1 MYGFLFDQTYI
12 NLILLGFFLFIIMFL
27 WRKITI
33 IEGNYFILEKRVDM
47 FKKSERDSL
56 ISKNIEKAD
65 IVMNE
70 IFKDS
75 TAKKAFCNNV
85 NYTPGDAKAQKCTL
99 DETIIAEGA
108 IDLAKYINIMNAPNI
123 PEDIKNKIEIIET
136 YDNPSYDNEN
146 MKDTISLEKSN
157 YNVINNYVDVNHDE
171 NADENPKVNE
181 ASNASAASAASV
193 ARDASEVNVVSD
205 VREVNDFGNA
215 KDMNDENNDIMNV
228 IVSGGDNIDN
238 DTVSIS
244 SDITF
249 GSDQDKSI
257 TKKYKKMSVEKLREE
272 CVEKSL
278 NSEGSKAA
286 LIARILEYNKK
297 S

>member
-1 MYGFLFDQTYI
+1 
-12 NLILLGFFLFIIMFL
+12 MFL

-99 DETIIAEGA
+99 DETIIAEDA
-108 IDLAKYINIMNAPNI
+108 NDLAKYINIMNAPNI

-136 YDNPSYDNEN
+136 YDNPSYDNEKE
-146 MKDTISLEKSN
+146 KDIISLEKSN
-157 YNVINNYVDVNHDE
+157 YNVINNYVDENVNE
-171 NADENPKVNE
+171 YVDENPKVNE
-181 ASNASAASAASV
+181 ASV
-193 ARDASEVNVVSD
+193 ARDAREVNVVSD
-205 VREVNDFGNA
+205 ASEVNDFGNV
-215 KDMNDENNDIMNV
+215 KDSNDENNDIMNV

>member
-1 MYGFLFDQTYI
+1 
-12 NLILLGFFLFIIMFL
+12 MFL

-75 TAKKAFCNNV
+75 ASKKAFCNNV
-85 NYTPGDAKAQKCTL
+85 NYTPEDTRVQKCSI
-99 DETIIAEGA
+99 DETIIVEDS
-108 IDLAKYINIMNAPNI
+108 IDLAKYINIMNSPNI

-136 YDNPSYDNEN
+136 LDNPSYHDEN
-146 MKDTISLEKSN
+146 KTDTICLEKPN
-157 YNVINNYVDVNHDE
+157 YNVINNYVDE
-171 NADENPKVNE
+171 NVDENPKVN
-181 ASNASAASAASV
+181 
-193 ARDASEVNVVSD
+193 VVS
-205 VREVNDFGNA
+205 EVNDFGNE
-215 KDMNDENNDIMNV
+215 KDINENNNDNNDNNDIMNV

-249 GSDQDKSI
+249 GSDHDKSI

-272 CVEKSL
+272 CMEKSL

>member
-85 NYTPGDAKAQKCTL
+85 NYTPGEAKTQKCTL
-99 DETIIAEGA
+99 DETIIAEDA
-108 IDLAKYINIMNAPNI
+108 NDLAKYINIMNATNI

-136 YDNPSYDNEN
+136 YDNPSYDNEKE
-146 MKDTISLEKSN
+146 KDIISLEKSN

-171 NADENPKVNE
+171 NVDENPKVNE
-181 ASNASAASAASV
+181 ASVASV
-193 ARDASEVNVVSD
+193 ARDVS
-205 VREVNDFGNA
+205 EVNDFGNA
-215 KDMNDENNDIMNV
+215 KDMNDENNNDIMNV

>member
-75 TAKKAFCNNV
+75 TSKKAFCNNV

-99 DETIIAEGA
+99 DETIIAEDA

-146 MKDTISLEKSN
+146 MKDTKSLEKSN

-171 NADENPKVNE
+171 TVDENPKVNE
-181 ASNASAASAASV
+181 ASNASDASV
-193 ARDASEVNVVSD
+193 ASVASVASATD
-205 VREVNDFGNA
+205 DTNDFGNA
-215 KDMNDENNDIMNV
+215 KDVNDENNNDIMNV

>member
-1 MYGFLFDQTYI
+1 
-12 NLILLGFFLFIIMFL
+12 
-27 WRKITI
+27 
-33 IEGNYFILEKRVDM
+33 M

-85 NYTPGDAKAQKCTL
+85 NYTPEDTRAQKCSI
-99 DETIIAEGA
+99 DETIIVEDS
-108 IDLAKYINIMNAPNI
+108 IDLAKYINIMNSPNI

-136 YDNPSYDNEN
+136 PDNPSYHDEN
-146 MKDTISLEKSN
+146 KTDTISLEKPN
-157 YNVINNYVDVNHDE
+157 YNVINNYVDE
-171 NADENPKVNE
+171 NVDENPKV
-181 ASNASAASAASV
+181 S
-193 ARDASEVNVVSD
+193 VVS
-205 VREVNDFGNA
+205 EVNDFCNA
-215 KDMNDENNDIMNV
+215 KDMNENNNDNNDNNDIMNV

-249 GSDQDKSI
+249 GSDHDKSI

-272 CVEKSL
+272 CMEKSL

>member
-85 NYTPGDAKAQKCTL
+85 NYTPGEAKTQKCTL
-99 DETIIAEGA
+99 DETIIAEDA
-108 IDLAKYINIMNAPNI
+108 NDLAKYINIMNAPNI

-136 YDNPSYDNEN
+136 YDNPSYDNEKE
-146 MKDTISLEKSN
+146 KDIISLEKSN
-157 YNVINNYVDVNHDE
+157 YNVINNYVDVNLDE
-171 NADENPKVNE
+171 NVDENPKVND
-181 ASNASAASAASV
+181 ASAASAAS
-193 ARDASEVNVVSD
+193 AIYDA
-205 VREVNDFGNA
+205 NDFGNA

-249 GSDQDKSI
+249 GSDQDKTI

>member
-75 TAKKAFCNNV
+75 TTKKAFCNNV
-85 NYTPGDAKAQKCTL
+85 NYTAGDTNHQKCTL
-99 DETIIAEGA
+99 DETIILEDA
-108 IDLAKYINIMNAPNI
+108 IDMAKYINIMNAPDI
-123 PEDIKNKIEIIET
+123 PEDIKNKMEIIET
-136 YDNPSYDNEN
+136 HDNPSYDNEKE
-146 MKDTISLEKSN
+146 KDTISLEKSN
-157 YNVINNYVDVNHDE
+157 YNVINNYLDE
-171 NADENPKVNE
+171 NADENPKVNVT
-181 ASNASAASAASV
+181 SV
-193 ARDASEVNVVSD
+193 ANETNYGTSVNIVSVAS
-205 VREVNDFGNA
+205 EVNDFGNA

>member
-85 NYTPGDAKAQKCTL
+85 NYTAGDANPQKCTL
-99 DETIIAEGA
+99 DETIIAEDA
-108 IDLAKYINIMNAPNI
+108 IDMAKYINIMNAPDI
-123 PEDIKNKIEIIET
+123 PEDIKNKMEIIET
-136 YDNPSYDNEN
+136 HDNPSYDNEKE
-146 MKDTISLEKSN
+146 KDTISLEKSN
-157 YNVINNYVDVNHDE
+157 YNVINNYLDE
-171 NADENPKVNE
+171 NADENPKVNVT
-181 ASNASAASAASV
+181 SV
-193 ARDASEVNVVSD
+193 ANETNYGTSVNIVSVVSEVND
-205 VREVNDFGNA
+205 IGNA